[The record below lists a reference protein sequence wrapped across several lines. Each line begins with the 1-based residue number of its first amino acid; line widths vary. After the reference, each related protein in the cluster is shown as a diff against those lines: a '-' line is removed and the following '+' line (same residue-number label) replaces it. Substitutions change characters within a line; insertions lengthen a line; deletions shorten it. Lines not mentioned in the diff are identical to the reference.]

1 MCAHSKAT
9 FFQESQNFRVFR
21 CTLVIQVVLFFS
33 HNNDDDCLKCLI
45 FYHKTLLVLYKNA
58 TNGSVTHLTESLGSV
73 NSSAFHIPD

>member
-1 MCAHSKAT
+1 MCAHSKAYI
-9 FFQESQNFRVFR
+9 FQESHNFRVFR
-21 CTLVIQVVLFFS
+21 RTLVIQVFFF

>member
-9 FFQESQNFRVFR
+9 FFKNHRILGFLGVHWSYR
-21 CTLVIQVVLFFS
+21 LFFF
-33 HNNDDDCLKCLI
+33 HNNDDDDDCLKCLI